1 MPQKDSSGSVH
12 EGHRRR
18 VKERFLQYGLE
29 SFNEVQILEALLFY
43 AVPKKDTNETAHL
56 LIKTFGSL
64 KNVIDA
70 KYEEL
75 IKVKGIGENAAS
87 LIKFF
92 QMASKKYLELSFSD
106 SKTKKYDTPKKLK
119 QYCKQLFL
127 GEKREMIYAIS
138 LDSELIITGKEA
150 LNTGAPDSVYLSY
163 RKLTEFVHKS
173 DTSRIVLTHNHPNGT
188 EMVSRRD
195 VEATREAADLLG
207 QIGVEL
213 VDHIVVGRTGV
224 TSMREEDIAKDIWD
238 RFRNLEFL

>member
-1 MPQKDSSGSVH
+1 MPKNKNDGSVH
-12 EGHRRR
+12 EGHRSR
-18 VKERFLQYGLE
+18 VKERFLKYGLD
-29 SFNEVQILEALLFY
+29 SFTEVQILEALLFY

-92 QMASKKYLELSFSD
+92 QMGSKKYLELSFSD

-127 GEKREMIYAIS
+127 GEKREMIYAIA

-150 LNTGAPDSVYLSY
+150 LNTGAPDCVYLSY
-163 RKLTEFVHKS
+163 RKLTEFVHKN
-173 DTSRIVLTHNHPNGT
+173 DTSRVVLTHNHPNGT
-188 EMVSRRD
+188 EMVSRHD
-195 VEATREAADLLG
+195 IDATREVAELLN

-213 VDHIVVGRTGV
+213 VDHLVVGRTGV
-224 TSMREEDIAKDIWD
+224 TSMREEDIAKDVWD
-238 RFRNLEFL
+238 MFKNFEF